1 MLNFLKRRTEH
12 PKQNR
17 SKLFYDGAHD
27 SYGPQK
33 MSVSD
38 SLQALEPRIMFDAAG
53 VATGAEVAADQVAE
67 DQAEQVIT
75 ENLQAQAVN
84 QENEQTDEL
93 IAALADVV
101 PPADRNEV
109 VFIDKGVEDYQS
121 LLSAI
126 SSDAELVFIESNSD
140 GLEQIAN
147 ILQDRNDI
155 DAIHIISHGDSGELF
170 LGNSTVT
177 QESIQGEHADELAT
191 IKAALNEEADILIY
205 GCNFAEGEQGKS
217 AADALAEATGA
228 DVAASE
234 DLTGAESLGG
244 DWDLEYEFGNVGTVT
259 ISGEAYEGILAP
271 VSPLVFAEFTEVSG
285 DGDNSTFL
293 EGEVFRCHNVSG
305 DGIDAN
311 TGVGA
316 VDALVTIELFDV
328 SDPSIALPTLA
339 ELDATGYTT
348 DGA

>member
-126 SSDAELVFIESNSD
+126 SSNA
-140 GLEQIAN
+140 
-147 ILQDRNDI
+147 
-155 DAIHIISHGDSGELF
+155 
-170 LGNSTVT
+170 
-177 QESIQGEHADELAT
+177 
-191 IKAALNEEADILIY
+191 
-205 GCNFAEGEQGKS
+205 
-217 AADALAEATGA
+217 
-228 DVAASE
+228 
-234 DLTGAESLGG
+234 
-244 DWDLEYEFGNVGTVT
+244 
-259 ISGEAYEGILAP
+259 
-271 VSPLVFAEFTEVSG
+271 
-285 DGDNSTFL
+285 
-293 EGEVFRCHNVSG
+293 
-305 DGIDAN
+305 
-311 TGVGA
+311 
-316 VDALVTIELFDV
+316 
-328 SDPSIALPTLA
+328 
-339 ELDATGYTT
+339 
-348 DGA
+348 